1 MKGRQ
6 DIKEKCFHCEAQ
18 EMFLCGQEAF
28 FVTSL
33 LFQNVAFLRCTRS
46 KTGPHER
53 WNDVR
58 CVTCVVEIYC
68 RIVKPTQEKR
78 ASLSVL
84 HCNLRYFS
92 SNVFMLERTLDFL
105 MHVLYTRECSRP
117 HECLQDVRYVHTH
130 FVENA
135 LLVVPVA
142 TTVEFLYCRPSLLQK
157 TSVLNIC
164 GNIILQIL
172 VCSEVISRLYSFQ
185 CRQKELYLSEEY
197 RTNLM

>member
-6 DIKEKCFHCEAQ
+6 HIKEKYFHCGAQ

-28 FVTSL
+28 FVTFM

-58 CVTCVVEIYC
+58 CVTCVVEVHC
-68 RIVKPTQEKR
+68 RILKPTQEKR

-105 MHVLYTRECSRP
+105 MHVLYTHEYSRP
-117 HECLQDVRYVHTH
+117 HECLQDVRHVHTH
-130 FVENA
+130 FVENV

-142 TTVEFLYCRPSLLQK
+142 TTVEFLYCKLLLLQK

-164 GNIILQIL
+164 ENKIILQIL
-172 VCSEVISRLYSFQ
+172 VCSEVISRL
-185 CRQKELYLSEEY
+185 
-197 RTNLM
+197 